1 MNKKVNALS
10 ILFNEGGKILT
21 YEDDLPKK
29 KAEIVEKKDVVV
41 VG

>member
-1 MNKKVNALS
+1 MNKKVSSFTTLHH
-10 ILFNEGGKILT
+10 EGDKILT

-29 KAEIVEKKDVVV
+29 KVEIAEEKDGVV